1 MGGKDGARIRKNKFK
16 SANERRM
23 GMYKKQF
30 LKIGKRKLSGGIFA
44 GLMILGVLSGTVMAG
59 NTTDQPILSQKFYRS
74 LQDPLVWGQTEVRAK
89 QDATSVYVFHKGNYP
104 AYFGVYSG
112 STNYTVGSPFA
123 YAPMGVATYIPN
135 MVKENNLN
143 ECYLVIQPA
152 NTAPATL
159 YGYWSP
165 DSI

>member
-1 MGGKDGARIRKNKFK
+1 MLHLYMCFIKEIIRH
-16 SANERRM
+16 
-23 GMYKKQF
+23 
-30 LKIGKRKLSGGIFA
+30 I
-44 GLMILGVLSGTVMAG
+44 
-59 NTTDQPILSQKFYRS
+59 
-74 LQDPLVWGQTEVRAK
+74 
-89 QDATSVYVFHKGNYP
+89 
-104 AYFGVYSG
+104 FGVYSG

>member
-1 MGGKDGARIRKNKFK
+1 
-16 SANERRM
+16 
-23 GMYKKQF
+23 MYKKRF
-30 LKIGKRKLSGGIFA
+30 LKIGKRKLSGGILA
-44 GLMILGVLSGTVMAG
+44 GLMLIGGLSGTALAG
-59 NTTDQPILSQKFYRS
+59 NITDTFYVYES
-74 LQDPLVWGQTEVRAK
+74 TGGVWGQTEVREK
-89 QDATSVYVFHKGNYP
+89 QDATSVYVFHKGNFP

-112 STNYTVGSPFA
+112 STNYTAGSPFA

-143 ECYLVIQPA
+143 ECFLVIQPA

>member
-1 MGGKDGARIRKNKFK
+1 VGGKDGARIRKNKFK

-59 NTTDQPILSQKFYRS
+59 NTTDTFYS
-74 LQDPLVWGQTEVRAK
+74 YEASGGVWGQTEVRAK

>member
-1 MGGKDGARIRKNKFK
+1 
-16 SANERRM
+16 
-23 GMYKKQF
+23 MYKKQF

-59 NTTDQPILSQKFYRS
+59 NTTDTFYS
-74 LQDPLVWGQTEVRAK
+74 YEASGGVWGQTEVRAK

-135 MVKENNLN
+135 E
-143 ECYLVIQPA
+143 
-152 NTAPATL
+152 L
-159 YGYWSP
+159 YHSLEK
-165 DSI
+165 